1 MANFRL
7 YYDSEVLKMKV
18 GVNVILPESTWGTS
32 LADRPRDYR
41 YPVLWLQSGGG
52 FDYTDWQRYT
62 SLELYASEVGI
73 AVVCSGTYCSG
84 YMDTVHGDFKYFSQL
99 SIETPRVV
107 RHLFPLSE
115 KPEEN
120 FLAGFS
126 MGGYGSTGSSQ
137 TQLYSLDGDVLLTVT
152 PLDTMTVTIAVDEK
166 DIADIKTGM
175 TAQLTMNA
183 LPDETFEGQVTR
195 VAQTGS
201 GNGGS
206 SKFDVEITLSRE
218 SDMLPG
224 MSTTAQLTLYEKMDV
239 LTLPVA
245 ALRDEGG
252 KTLVYTGKDKKTG
265 EPANPVEVTTGLSDG
280 ENVEILSGID
290 SGTTVYYS
298 YYDTVTESDAV
309 ETERSMF

>member
-1 MANFRL
+1 MPNL
-7 YYDSEVLKMKV
+7 
-18 GVNVILPESTWGTS
+18 GN
-32 LADRPRDYR
+32 LAD
-41 YPVLWLQSGGG
+41 LMAGMG
-52 FDYTDWQRYT
+52 
-62 SLELYASEVGI
+62 
-73 AVVCSGTYCSG
+73 
-84 YMDTVHGDFKYFSQL
+84 
-99 SIETPRVV
+99 
-107 RHLFPLSE
+107 
-115 KPEEN
+115 
-120 FLAGFS
+120 GFS
-126 MGGYGSTGSSQ
+126 MGGYGGTGSSQ

-166 DIADIKTGM
+166 DIASVKTGM

-206 SKFDVEITLSRE
+206 SKFDVEITLSRK

-290 SGTTVYYS
+290 SGTTVYYL

>member
-7 YYDSEVLKMKV
+7 YYYSEVLKMKV

-62 SLELYASEVGI
+62 SLELYASQVGV

-99 SIETPRVV
+99 SIETPKVV

-126 MGGYGSTGSSQ
+126 MGGYGSLKWLVRDPEQFAAIGLFSG
-137 TQLYSLDGDVLLTVT
+137 LKNVADLPIDDDVLLEPGTEEFY
-152 PLDTMTVTIAVDEK
+152 MFRSAFGK
-166 DIADIKTGM
+166 
-175 TAQLTMNA
+175 NA
-183 LPDETFEGQVTR
+183 YV
-195 VAQTGS
+195 V
-201 GNGGS
+201 N
-206 SKFDVEITLSRE
+206 
-218 SDMLPG
+218 
-224 MSTTAQLTLYEKMDV
+224 
-239 LTLPVA
+239 
-245 ALRDEGG
+245 
-252 KTLVYTGKDKKTG
+252 
-265 EPANPVEVTTGLSDG
+265 
-280 ENVEILSGID
+280 
-290 SGTTVYYS
+290 
-298 YYDTVTESDAV
+298 TESDICYMIDKQMAAGKKFPRAYMATGV
-309 ETERSMF
+309 EDTHYEDNRLFMDKYAAQGLDIYRVIDHGYHNWEYCDKHVKQYLDWLASEGKIKNTFIRASE